1 MNTNDVSGTI
11 KFKVPKKPVTNVS
24 NQFARNSENGMLY
37 YIKHVINKEPEK
49 CLATIL
55 NGKTQVYT
63 TMRICKLDVVIPYLA
78 VGVDEYEILYQSY
91 PILLGS
97 FNEYTEGNRVYIGHT
112 MQIKKQA
119 IIGDAITVVDHKL
132 PNCSDSGK
140 IADIFEFKHIE
151 SKLKQYVIHFDNR
164 AKPYIVYLKRAQFKL
179 TERPDF
185 NHRVSLTCPICA
197 TQLKRKR
204 K

>member
-37 YIKHVINKEPEK
+37 YIKHVMNKEPEK

-55 NGKTQVYT
+55 SGKTQVYT
-63 TMRICKLDVVIPYLA
+63 TILICKLDVVIPYLA

-119 IIGDAITVVDHKL
+119 IVGDTVTLIDYKL
-132 PNCSDSGK
+132 PNCSNSGK
-140 IADIFEFKHIE
+140 IVDILAPESIE
-151 SKLKQYVIHFDNR
+151 SNLKLYAIELYDC
-164 AKPYIVYLKRAQFKL
+164 AKPYIILLKRAQFKL